1 MPLCNPPP
9 PTFLLCDPHSDV
21 KCRLARQQRLL
32 ARSKQI
38 EPHSAGEGPV
48 PHHQKGGVSFIS
60 PPQLSQTAGSFNHVA
75 SLIESCMTASAATTP
90 SPSLP
95 PHASLQSLDDH
106 PTALS
111 IATSNAKRIHI
122 IQQQQQP
129 AQHPTLHPMFT
140 AALLSRPVHKPPAAA
155 ADIVARTSSRDSP
168 KANFQTQNP

>member
-1 MPLCNPPP
+1 MPLCNLS

-21 KCRLARQQRLL
+21 KFRLARQQRLL

-48 PHHQKGGVSFIS
+48 PHQQKGGVSFIP
-60 PPQLSQTAGSFNHVA
+60 PPQLSQTAGSFSHVA
-75 SLIESCMTASAATTP
+75 SLIQSCVTASAATTP
-90 SPSLP
+90 APLLP

-111 IATSNAKRIHI
+111 IATSNAKRMHVI
-122 IQQQQQP
+122 QQQQP

-155 ADIVARTSSRDSP
+155 ADVVARTSSSDSP